1 MRRLSGYGPSFIVLI
16 TAAVVLFA
24 GPRIVQR
31 LTYEHTRTQI
41 IQARHNLAS
50 PEIGGMLERLNQAYR
65 DIAAVVEPS
74 VVHISAHYSEQD
86 EYGREA
92 SGLSTGSGWIF
103 DDQGHIVTNYHVIA
117 NAQRIEVQLHSGR
130 TREAKLVGADTTTD
144 IAVIRVSADLLH
156 PAQLGDVSEP
166 VRQGDLV
173 FAFGSPFDFRFS
185 MSAGVVSGKDR
196 SVGVLRDNTGRRV
209 GYENF
214 IQVDAAINPGN
225 SGGPLTDYRGRVIGM
240 NTAIATG
247 RRAGSSNIED
257 GQFAGIGLAIPLDMI
272 YPVVTQ
278 LIRNG
283 VVEKGFL
290 GVNIASTQ
298 EENSYGLSRVGYS
311 GVGVWV
317 SNVQPRK
324 AAALAGII
332 ANDVI
337 THVNGRPVSS
347 AMQLQ
352 SIVSSMLPG
361 DSARL
366 TVWRMDH
373 QQQASQLIEIAVPL
387 ARWDIVQML
396 GKLPANQP
404 RDSLLIYGI
413 AKMATCTPEL
423 AQTLNV
429 EHRLGVLITDLDGS
443 TRLGQAIA
451 PGSIIVA
458 LNRRSVHN
466 VEELFAALDQADLRD
481 PVSVL
486 LVQPDGRMRPLMLDA
501 D

>member
-31 LTYEHTRTQI
+31 LTYEQTRTQI
-41 IQARHNLAS
+41 IQARHNLDS
-50 PEIGGMLERLNQAYR
+50 PELGGMLDRLNQAYR

-74 VVHISAHYSEQD
+74 VVHISAHYTELD
-86 EYGREA
+86 GYGREVT
-92 SGLSTGSGWIF
+92 GLSTGSGWIF
-103 DDQGHIVTNYHVIA
+103 DDQGHIVTNHHVIA
-117 NAQRIEVQLHSGR
+117 NAQRIDVQLQSGQ

-144 IAVIRVSADLLH
+144 IAVIKVTSDLLH
-156 PAQLGDVSEP
+156 PAQLGDVNEP

-173 FAFGSPFDFRFS
+173 FAFGPPFDFRFS

-247 RRAGSSNIED
+247 RRAGSNIVEE

-278 LIRNG
+278 LIKNG

-290 GVNIASTQ
+290 GVVIALTPEQ
-298 EENSYGLSRVGYS
+298 NSQGLARVGYS
-311 GVGVWV
+311 GMGVWIREV
-317 SNVQPRK
+317 EPRK
-324 AAALAGII
+324 AAALAGVL

-337 THVNGRPVSS
+337 THVNGRPVASVPH
-347 AMQLQ
+347 LQ
-352 SIVSSMLPG
+352 SVVSSMLPG
-361 DSARL
+361 QNALL
-366 TVWRMDH
+366 TVWRMDRKL
-373 QQQASQLIEIAVPL
+373 QTSQLVEIAVPL
-387 ARWDIVQML
+387 ARWDIVRLL
-396 GKLPANQP
+396 GKLPADQP
-404 RDSLLIYGI
+404 RDSLLSYGI
-413 AKMATCTPEL
+413 SKMETCTREV
-423 AQTLNV
+423 AQSMNV
-429 EHRLGVLITDLDGS
+429 PYHEGVLIQELVAQ
-443 TRLGQAIA
+443 TRLGRSTV
-451 PGSIIVA
+451 PGSIII
-458 LNRRSVHN
+458 SVGRQE
-466 VEELFAALDQADLRD
+466 VRTVDDLFAALEQSDLRD
-481 PVSVL
+481 PIRML
-486 LVQPDGRMRPLMLDA
+486 LVEPDNRMIQLLLEA
-501 D
+501 E